1 SRFVTMT
8 AVLIVMIV
16 AARVILYFALTP
28 VAQDASPTPFDLFF
42 TTLTMAGVVWLVLEL
57 IEGRRFARPR
67 VRLLALSA
75 SALAFVAAVYA
86 VAGFASGAIL
96 WGYENLLRRVVAD
109 TNLDLLHFSLHPLSA
124 TRIALEFAL
133 VMLHA
138 SVVYGIVVVL
148 RVPSLFWRVPATPA
162 ARGSVVSGW
171 LAGAA
176 AATLLARGVGAAVPL
191 GPLWLALGATAA
203 AAAAVAHTRGR
214 MR

>member
-1 SRFVTMT
+1 LCMGPVIDRRRHAREPSRFVTMT

-67 VRLLALSA
+67 VRLLALTA
-75 SALAFVAAVYA
+75 SSLTLVAAVYG
-86 VAGFASGAIL
+86 VTGFASGLVL

-124 TRIALEFAL
+124 
-133 VMLHA
+133 
-138 SVVYGIVVVL
+138 
-148 RVPSLFWRVPATPA
+148 
-162 ARGSVVSGW
+162 
-171 LAGAA
+171 
-176 AATLLARGVGAAVPL
+176 
-191 GPLWLALGATAA
+191 
-203 AAAAVAHTRGR
+203 
-214 MR
+214 